1 MRASDRE
8 VNLSRACF
16 QVVVIG
22 GSSRV
27 PIIKEQLMK
36 TMERESLNLNL
47 NGDEAAALGAGFYA
61 AGLSPSFRV
70 RGRASLQNCREIS
83 VMHGF

>member
-1 MRASDRE
+1 MH
-8 VNLSRACF
+8 VF

-61 AGLSPSFRV
+61 AGLSPCVYR
-70 RGRASLQNCREIS
+70 
-83 VMHGF
+83 